1 MTRCRA
7 MNCLGLLLTLIGAAW
22 TMTGCETNAA
32 TGRSQLLAMS
42 RDEEIKLGTELSP
55 EFIREGGGSLASPEL
70 QAYVANIGRRLAE
83 QTEADNPSLPWEF
96 TLLDSDVIN
105 AFAMP
110 GGKVFFSRG
119 LAEKMTNEAQMAF
132 VLGHE
137 IGHVTGKHTNARFA
151 KQAATVGIAAV
162 IGGLL
167 GAAVTED
174 RTTGAAIG
182 AGAGA
187 TVGGVMALS
196 YSRDD
201 ETEADQLGMRYME
214 RLGYD
219 LQGAKQVHMILQQAA
234 GGDAPPEM
242 LSTHP
247 ASDTRMAEFEKRLAK
262 YYQHTINNPAYSLYE
277 DRFRTQ
283 FLAKL
288 PPKKQTKAPT
298 AREMLAGAVM
308 RDAGRDAA
316 RRGEALDRAATGAA
330 ALDGTAP
337 ADLPDTLGDPALW
350 CWHCANR

>member
-1 MTRCRA
+1 MSRCRA
-7 MNCLGLLLTLIGAAW
+7 MNCLGLVLTLIGAAS

-32 TGRSQLLAMS
+32 TGRSQYLAMT
-42 RDEEIKLGTELSP
+42 RDEEIQLGSEASP
-55 EFIREGGGSLASPEL
+55 ELVNEFGGKVQSPEL
-70 QAYVANIGRRLAE
+70 QAYVTGIGRRLAE

-105 AFAMP
+105 AFALP

-119 LAEKMTNEAQMAF
+119 LAEKMTNEAQMAA

-137 IGHVTGKHTNARFA
+137 VGHVTGKHTNARFG
-151 KQAATVGIAAV
+151 KQVATVGIAAV

-187 TVGGVMALS
+187 TVGGVVVLS

-201 ETEADQLGMRYME
+201 ELEADRLGMRYME

-219 LQGAKQVHMILQQAA
+219 PRGAIQVQEILGRES
-234 GGDAPPEM
+234 GGKAPPEM

-247 ASDTRMAEFEKRLAK
+247 ASATRIAELEKRYKK
-262 YYQHTINNPAYSLYE
+262 YYAEKAAGTTYSFHE
-277 DRFRTQ
+277 DRFRAQ

-298 AREMLAGAVM
+298 AREMLAGSAM
-308 RDAGRDAA
+308 RNAS
-316 RRGEALDRAATGAA
+316 TS
-330 ALDGTAP
+330 
-337 ADLPDTLGDPALW
+337 LGDPSGW
-350 CWHCANR
+350 CWHCARGINAGN